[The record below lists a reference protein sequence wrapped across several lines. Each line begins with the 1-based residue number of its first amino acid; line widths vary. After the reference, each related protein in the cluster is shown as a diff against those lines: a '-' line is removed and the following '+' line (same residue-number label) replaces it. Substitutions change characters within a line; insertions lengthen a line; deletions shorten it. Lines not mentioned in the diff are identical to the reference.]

1 MSFTSYTTMKSEDY
15 LWVDAVQAVLQICS
29 CGLSKTE
36 DLSNDTVEQT
46 EKVCLIRRDISMKEF
61 TSTPVEAEEG
71 PEPPQPS
78 VLPAD
83 EVPTLI
89 CSNEHSLHSWENE
102 EELPVQQAQ
111 VILQVDPSLRERC
124 GAYLASSK
132 RWRDIV
138 YTREAEDDEATCKME
153 VHQADPHDSL
163 IVLNNA
169 PESII
174 ADIAM
179 VDPVMWIKP
188 IINRVYFVERRARR
202 LETMVERVLHYHPE
216 LKEGSVRIL
225 GYPKVVEQQLAEEL
239 GKRGVELSVSHHMYV
254 LFAVRHGAKRK
265 KFCYAVRRAD
275 ACVGAF
281 SPVETFL
288 RRRKEEKLSGIAGRE
303 ESICRARYKME
314 EVLMR
319 GLIKPI
325 TPQQLVLDIGAAPGG
340 WTAALSEL
348 GARVISVD
356 PAPLKIMP
364 TANVLH
370 FMCQA
375 QNALEP
381 IQAQLQA
388 AGQKFDMIVC
398 DANINP
404 QEAWGLVG
412 MYLPFARSGC
422 KVVLTCK
429 CSRHHGL
436 KAEVARTIEIMQ
448 QQCKS
453 LAEENGIPKEM
464 FNFEVSNVK
473 GMMASCEGA
482 SARASVAGGS
492 E

>member
-1 MSFTSYTTMKSEDY
+1 MYNH
-15 LWVDAVQAVLQICS
+15 
-29 CGLSKTE
+29 CGC
-36 DLSNDTVEQT
+36 N
-46 EKVCLIRRDISMKEF
+46 LIRGLRKV
-61 TSTPVEAEEG
+61 TAVEDKIYENKK
-71 PEPPQPS
+71 
-78 VLPAD
+78 AD
-83 EVPTLI
+83 
-89 CSNEHSLHSWENE
+89 SD
-102 EELPVQQAQ
+102 LPVPILQAQ

-254 LFAVRHGAKRK
+254 LFAVRHG
-265 KFCYAVRRAD
+265 
-275 ACVGAF
+275 
-281 SPVETFL
+281 
-288 RRRKEEKLSGIAGRE
+288 GIAGRE
-303 ESICRARYKME
+303 ESICRARY
-314 EVLMR
+314 
-319 GLIKPI
+319 KPI

-412 MYLPFARSGC
+412 
-422 KVVLTCK
+422 
-429 CSRHHGL
+429 
-436 KAEVARTIEIMQ
+436 
-448 QQCKS
+448 
-453 LAEENGIPKEM
+453 
-464 FNFEVSNVK
+464 
-473 GMMASCEGA
+473 
-482 SARASVAGGS
+482 
-492 E
+492 